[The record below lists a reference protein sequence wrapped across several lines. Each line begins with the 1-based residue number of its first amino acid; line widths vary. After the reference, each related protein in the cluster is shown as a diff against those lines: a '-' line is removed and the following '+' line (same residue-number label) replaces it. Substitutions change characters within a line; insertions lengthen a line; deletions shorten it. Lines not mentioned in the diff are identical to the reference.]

1 MVTGLS
7 TGLKAKS
14 RVQRAPLKL
23 NSMLYTEAVDR
34 LQALGAE
41 LHSAPGQPRRKFEL
55 AQMRTLMAALGD
67 PQQSF
72 RSVLIAGTNGKGSTA
87 ATLAS
92 ILAASGLRT
101 GLYTSPHLVR
111 VNERIQILSP
121 APGSDPEVA
130 DTLIPDEDF
139 SRHLEAVIHA
149 AERLV
154 SEGRLPGP
162 PSFFETVTAMAF
174 LHFAEAKVDIAVLE
188 VGLGGRLDATNIVE
202 PVLSIITDISL
213 DHTEWLGHTIAEIAR
228 EKAGIL
234 RPNGLL
240 ITLPQHPEAN
250 QAIGEAAV
258 ALNVRAIN
266 ATAALPFDTHAV
278 TNTRNRYPLD
288 IDGLHI
294 EVDSPL
300 AGQHQQRNIALAI
313 TAALELRSVSKPAE
327 SPINPDVSDQ
337 RERTPQPA
345 PQAQLRGRPVPP
357 QAPLPGGSVPPQA
370 QLPRTASPAES
381 IAAGIRQTRWP
392 ARLERLT
399 RGTQHILLDVG
410 HNPAGAWTLRAAL
423 SAEAHPPRVILF
435 GCLDDKPVEELA
447 QILFPLFDRVLLV
460 PVPSPRAASGAR
472 LLAAAQ
478 SVTASATIQPN
489 LTSALAALEG
499 PDAFLH
505 DAVIT
510 GSVYLV
516 GEARALLMAEG
527 WASDAG

>member
-1 MVTGLS
+1 
-7 TGLKAKS
+7 
-14 RVQRAPLKL
+14 
-23 NSMLYTEAVDR
+23 MLYTEAVDR

-41 LHSAPGQPRRKFEL
+41 LHTPAGQPRRKFEL
-55 AQMRTLMAALGD
+55 AQMRTLMAALRTPPNQD
-67 PQQSF
+67 PQQQFGSI
-72 RSVLIAGTNGKGSTA
+72 VIAGTNGKGSTA
-87 ATLAS
+87 ATLAA

-101 GLYTSPHLVR
+101 GLYPSPHLVR
-111 VNERIQILSP
+111 VNERIQILSRTP
-121 APGSDPEVA
+121 ATEHSVT

-139 SRHLEAVIHA
+139 SSHLETVIHA

-162 PSFFETVTAMAF
+162 PSFFETVTAMAL
-174 LHFAEAKVDIAVLE
+174 LHFAAEKVDIAVLE

-202 PVLSIITDISL
+202 PLLSIITDISL

-234 RPNGLL
+234 RPEGVL

-250 QAIGEAAV
+250 QAIGEAAIT
-258 ALNVRAIN
+258 LNVRAVN
-266 ATAALPFDTHAV
+266 AAAALPYGTRTV
-278 TNTRNRYPLD
+278 TNTRNRYSLH
-288 IDGLHI
+288 IDDLPI

-313 TAALELRSVSKPAE
+313 TAALELRNQYSYNIDAV
-327 SPINPDVSDQ
+327 
-337 RERTPQPA
+337 
-345 PQAQLRGRPVPP
+345 
-357 QAPLPGGSVPPQA
+357 
-370 QLPRTASPAES
+370 S

-392 ARLERLT
+392 ARLEKLT
-399 RGTQHILLDVG
+399 RNGRSLLLDVG

-423 SAEAHPPRVILF
+423 AAEKQPPRNLIF

-447 QILFPLFDRVLLV
+447 QILFPLFERVLLA
-460 PVPSPRAASGAR
+460 PVPSPRAASGVR

-478 SVTASATIQPN
+478 SVGAAAALETN
-489 LTSALAALEG
+489 LASALAAIANQ
-499 PDAFLH
+499 DAVNE

-527 WASDAG
+527 WKPAESTSDAG